1 MLGTGPLFFWVGL
14 SLLAVLAGLLLLP
27 ASLTRSEPSTVID
40 FVRNGVRTPPADF
53 ESWRTGETERIA
65 SIDADVVA
73 ERWRTQG
80 AVGGK
85 DRRAR
90 DRAASM
96 VVSHLIRN

>member
-1 MLGTGPLFFWVGL
+1 MLGTGPLFFRVRS
-14 SLLAVLAGLLLLP
+14 SLLAVLAGPLLLP

-73 ERWRTQG
+73 DRWRTQG
-80 AVGGK
+80 AVAGK

-96 VVSHLIRN
+96 VVSHLFRN